1 MFEAELAVANRDS
14 SILNGLAGA
23 TVAVSLA
30 FLMLAIAYGDLAGT
44 KFSGVYDSEDYGVR
58 VPVWERG
65 YLDYI
70 TDQDN
75 GFVMEFGEYEV
86 LETSNEWN
94 STHVFVEYELP
105 LDEGGAAPNGKISLA
120 YWRPNVPEGVTV
132 PVIAEFGPY
141 FQEPSVQT
149 PTIEVPGS
157 WLGEMI
163 IDQLLP
169 HGYAFAQ
176 ISVTGT
182 GRSNHCMDLM
192 GNAEQLGN
200 DAAVTWLGSQDWSN
214 GNVAMIGKSYD
225 GSTPWQAA
233 MFGNEHLKTIVPISG
248 LIGVKE
254 LMWKNGSSEARA
266 PIMHNGV
273 YGSYG
278 VDGDEEDYQNL
289 CPDYIIGPGT
299 GVGAWAWGGE
309 AAGEYWAERYFLDRV
324 IENYGGSVYL
334 IQGMHDWNV
343 DPHMAV
349 PTMNTL
355 IDNGIEAKGL
365 FGQWDHDYPDR
376 AIQLDDRSDLGG
388 RGGEAF
394 PEMIRFDW
402 MQDLLEWFDYYLRG
416 IGDKPGLWV
425 EIQSNQGSWRIEDRY
440 PASDTTELVMALGS
454 DLSRISGGQN
464 VLPDASTGPVYE
476 SAPLEETLYIQGLPR
491 LHVEVST
498 TTVGGQLYALLE
510 DCDGT
515 NCIHIGHAIMDLR
528 YHQGGDEL
536 SPSWAPIVGTIT
548 AKMEFF
554 ALDAEIAAGH
564 TIRVSLV
571 STGEDYLPASTSSIV
586 TIQEGEGS
594 TLQLDTF
601 QPDDKRYWTP
611 PICTHTVCL

>member
-1 MFEAELAVANRDS
+1 
-14 SILNGLAGA
+14 
-23 TVAVSLA
+23 
-30 FLMLAIAYGDLAGT
+30 
-44 KFSGVYDSEDYGVR
+44 
-58 VPVWERG
+58 
-65 YLDYI
+65 
-70 TDQDN
+70 
-75 GFVMEFGEYEV
+75 
-86 LETSNEWN
+86 
-94 STHVFVEYELP
+94 
-105 LDEGGAAPNGKISLA
+105 
-120 YWRPNVPEGVTV
+120 
-132 PVIAEFGPY
+132 
-141 FQEPSVQT
+141 
-149 PTIEVPGS
+149 
-157 WLGEMI
+157 
-163 IDQLLP
+163 
-169 HGYAFAQ
+169 
-176 ISVTGT
+176 
-182 GRSNHCMDLM
+182 
-192 GNAEQLGN
+192 
-200 DAAVTWLGSQDWSN
+200 
-214 GNVAMIGKSYD
+214 
-225 GSTPWQAA
+225 
-233 MFGNEHLKTIVPISG
+233 
-248 LIGVKE
+248 
-254 LMWKNGSSEARA
+254 
-266 PIMHNGV
+266 
-273 YGSYG
+273 
-278 VDGDEEDYQNL
+278 
-289 CPDYIIGPGT
+289 
-299 GVGAWAWGGE
+299 
-309 AAGEYWAERYFLDRV
+309 
-324 IENYGGSVYL
+324 
-334 IQGMHDWNV
+334 
-343 DPHMAV
+343 
-349 PTMNTL
+349 
-355 IDNGIEAKGL
+355 
-365 FGQWDHDYPDR
+365 
-376 AIQLDDRSDLGG
+376 
-388 RGGEAF
+388 
-394 PEMIRFDW
+394 MIRFDW

-454 DLSRISGGQN
+454 DLSRISGGQT